1 MYYWVF
7 TTLYTFFSIIIGQ
20 IVIDQNL
27 KIIFYLTMLLL
38 FVSLNNVYY
47 SINYYIQLRN
57 HKGIKGDTGVPGEPG
72 QDGNDGVCIMAKNC
86 GIANCRDMI
95 VEELEKKFVNY
106 KSINEKIDSN
116 LKLNNNETEIKK
128 TMDKYINILLPQCEN
143 YDMNNGDG
151 ISGFVNIINNTIK

>member
-1 MYYWVF
+1 MYWVF
-7 TTLYTFFSIIIGQ
+7 TTLYIFFSIIIGQ

-27 KIIFYLTMLLL
+27 RIIFYLTMLLL

-47 SINYYIQLRN
+47 SLNYYIQLRN
-57 HKGIKGDTGVPGEPG
+57 HPGIKGDRGDPG
-72 QDGNDGVCIMAKNC
+72 QPGQNGNDGVCIMAKNC

-143 YDMNNGDG
+143 YDMNNVDG
-151 ISGFVNIINNTIK
+151 ISGFVNIINNTIE

>member
-7 TTLYTFFSIIIGQ
+7 TTLYTFLTIIIGQ
-20 IVIDQNL
+20 IVIEQNL
-27 KIIFYLTMLLL
+27 RIIFYLTMLLL

-47 SINYYIQLRN
+47 SMNYYIKLRN
-57 HKGIKGDTGVPGEPG
+57 HKGVKGDRGDPGDPG

-86 GIANCRDMI
+86 GIANCRKMI
-95 VEELEKKFVNY
+95 VDELEKKFVNY
-106 KSINEKIDSN
+106 KKINEKINSN

-143 YDMNNGDG
+143 YDITNGEG
-151 ISGFVNIINNTIK
+151 ITGFVNIINNTIE

>member
-7 TTLYTFFSIIIGQ
+7 TTLYTFLSIIIGQ
-20 IVIDQNL
+20 LVIEQNL
-27 KIIFYLTMLLL
+27 RIIFYLTMLLL

-47 SINYYIQLRN
+47 SMNYYIKLRN
-57 HKGIKGDTGVPGEPG
+57 HKGVKGDRGDPGDPG
-72 QDGNDGVCIMAKNC
+72 QDGNNGVCIMAKNC

-106 KSINEKIDSN
+106 KKINEKISSN

-143 YDMNNGDG
+143 YDMNNGAG
-151 ISGFVNIINNTIK
+151 KSGFVDIINNTIE

>member
-20 IVIDQNL
+20 IVIDPNL

-143 YDMNNGDG
+143 YDMNNADG

>member
-7 TTLYTFFSIIIGQ
+7 TTLYTFLSIIIGQ
-20 IVIDQNL
+20 IVIEQNL
-27 KIIFYLTMLLL
+27 RIIFYLTILLL
-38 FVSLNNVYY
+38 FVSLNNIYY
-47 SINYYIQLRN
+47 SMIYYINLRN
-57 HKGIKGDTGVPGEPG
+57 HKGIKGDRGDPGDSG
-72 QDGNDGVCIMAKNC
+72 QDGNNGVCIMAKNC

-106 KSINEKIDSN
+106 KKINEKINSN

-143 YDMNNGDG
+143 YDMNNEAG
-151 ISGFVNIINNTIK
+151 ISGFVDIINNTIE

>member
-7 TTLYTFFSIIIGQ
+7 TTLYTFLSIILGQ
-20 IVIDQNL
+20 IVIEQNL
-27 KIIFYLTMLLL
+27 RIIFYLTMLLL

-47 SINYYIQLRN
+47 SINYYINLRN
-57 HKGIKGDTGVPGEPG
+57 YKGIKGDRGDPGSPG
-72 QDGNDGVCIMAKNC
+72 QYGNNGVCIMAKNC

-95 VEELEKKFVNY
+95 VDELEKKFVNY
-106 KSINEKIDSN
+106 KKINEKISSN
-116 LKLNNNETEIKK
+116 LKLTNNETEIKK

-151 ISGFVNIINNTIK
+151 KGGFVDIINNTIE